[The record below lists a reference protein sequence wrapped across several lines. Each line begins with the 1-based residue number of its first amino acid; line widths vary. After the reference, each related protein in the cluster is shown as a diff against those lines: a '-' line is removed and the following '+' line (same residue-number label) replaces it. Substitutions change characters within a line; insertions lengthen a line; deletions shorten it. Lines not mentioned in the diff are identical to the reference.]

1 MRVYRLYRS
10 RRRSVAFQGEGA
22 QVSGGRWNLPGTPLV
37 YTSATLSLCFLEL
50 LVHFDPKQ
58 LALAELGLE
67 YCFADI
73 ADGAPLLETRLT
85 DLPRNWNS
93 IPWSNSTQEL
103 GTRWMQSLKYLAVLV
118 PSVVIASEH
127 NILLN
132 PAHPEF
138 SRIKIGLPAPFR
150 VDPRLFQSRAS
161 LTATQAD

>member
-1 MRVYRLYRS
+1 
-10 RRRSVAFQGEGA
+10 
-22 QVSGGRWNLPGTPLV
+22 
-37 YTSATLSLCFLEL
+37 
-50 LVHFDPKQ
+50 VHLDPKQ
-58 LALAELGLE
+58 LSLAELDLE

-73 ADGAPLLETRLT
+73 ADEAPLLEARLS

-93 IPWSNSTQEL
+93 IPWSSSTQEL

-138 SRIKIGLPAPFR
+138 PRIKIGSPAPFR
-150 VDPRLFQSRAS
+150 VDPRLFQNRAT
-161 LTATQAD
+161 LTAM